1 MMTAK
6 PRPEKSGEKLTT
18 REKYSAKNL
27 MRHPFLNRCAR
38 FAGFSLLAGGLCA
51 VTLLPTYF
59 LLRGSSATSDSF
71 PTTFESYFTIFDFL
85 TSHLSALETTIRS
98 SGDDVLPNIYCG
110 VLPLLLVPLYLIN
123 RRISLREKAVYI
135 VLLLFLL
142 FSCQIFLLFLSIV
155 RIHRDLVWVLCIV
168 HSSHSLING

>member
-1 MMTAK
+1 MTAK

-27 MRHPFLNRCAR
+27 MRHPFLNRCVR

-110 VLPLLLVPLYLIN
+110 VITLMLSWLFLMAKEV
-123 RRISLREKAVYI
+123 RLRDKICSVG
-135 VLLLFLL
+135 LLLFFTLSFIIRQL
-142 FSCQIFLLFLSIV
+142 DYIWHGFHFPNMIPYCFCFSCSALTIM
-155 RIHRDLVWVLCIV
+155 R
-168 HSSHSLING
+168 

>member
-1 MMTAK
+1 MTDPQRPGSTDTGGQAPAAPDLWAAAATARPAAGK
-6 PRPEKSGEKLTT
+6 PAASQTPPGWEREVLEKL
-18 REKYSAKNL
+18 RSGQN
-27 MRHPFLNRCAR
+27 
-38 FAGFSLLAGGLCA
+38 

-110 VLPLLLVPLYLIN
+110 VLPLLLVI
-123 RRISLREKAVYI
+123 
-135 VLLLFLL
+135 
-142 FSCQIFLLFLSIV
+142 
-155 RIHRDLVWVLCIV
+155 
-168 HSSHSLING
+168 

>member
-1 MMTAK
+1 
-6 PRPEKSGEKLTT
+6 
-18 REKYSAKNL
+18 

-123 RRISLREKAVYI
+123 RHISLREKAVYI

-142 FSCQIFLLFLSIV
+142 FSFDNNAMNFIWHAFHFPNDLPPLLLY
-155 RIHRDLVWVLCIV
+155 VLFPGAGDGVPRSVPYAGHC
-168 HSSHSLING
+168 L